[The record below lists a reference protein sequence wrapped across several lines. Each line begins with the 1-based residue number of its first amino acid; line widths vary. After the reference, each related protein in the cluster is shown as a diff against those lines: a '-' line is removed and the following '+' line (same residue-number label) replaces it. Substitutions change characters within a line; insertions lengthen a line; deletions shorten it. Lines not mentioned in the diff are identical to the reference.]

1 MGSYSFDSAYW
12 HELIKFGKEV
22 RESSLVDKS
31 SYPIY
36 HYTSDAAF
44 CSILESEKLRFTNK
58 RYLNDTTE
66 GTYILD
72 FCKEN
77 AEEICQDYLKYV
89 KEFENACDKYKQ
101 KSKKFSLI
109 EQYQCSFS
117 IDSDSLCLWNYYTHG
132 DSIRGCNIEF
142 DNQALR
148 EGINKRYAG
157 INYVYSGK
165 VIYGKEAQIS
175 KIRKI
180 ANLYFDKYQQ
190 NKDNFFCDQFY
201 ETMRFLFDMLFFV
214 GQFFKKDC
222 FKVESEYRLFFDFV
236 QREGSVYALE
246 KLDDPDSKIM
256 SKATPKLDLCFFA
269 RNGVVV
275 PYIDVD
281 FPPEALRS
289 VMLSPT
295 LDAEIAKR
303 GVYTA
308 LRGKYY
314 YNIKSMNDIKV
325 SKIPVRF

>member
-1 MGSYSFDSAYW
+1 
-12 HELIKFGKEV
+12 
-22 RESSLVDKS
+22 
-31 SYPIY
+31 
-36 HYTSDAAF
+36 
-44 CSILESEKLRFTNK
+44 
-58 RYLNDTTE
+58 
-66 GTYILD
+66 
-72 FCKEN
+72 
-77 AEEICQDYLKYV
+77 
-89 KEFENACDKYKQ
+89 
-101 KSKKFSLI
+101 
-109 EQYQCSFS
+109 
-117 IDSDSLCLWNYYTHG
+117 
-132 DSIRGCNIEF
+132 
-142 DNQALR
+142 
-148 EGINKRYAG
+148 
-157 INYVYSGK
+157 
-165 VIYGKEAQIS
+165 
-175 KIRKI
+175 
-180 ANLYFDKYQQ
+180 
-190 NKDNFFCDQFY
+190 
-201 ETMRFLFDMLFFV
+201 MRFLFDMLFFV

-256 SKATPKLDLCFFA
+256 SKAKPKLDLCFFA